1 MRSFLFIFLLMH
13 AAGCI
18 MAQPLRV
25 AVAGVS
31 HGHSAFILGRP
42 AKGDIQIVGIYEP
55 DAALARQRAKQ
66 YHLPENIF
74 YTDLGKMLDAV
85 KPAAV
90 LAFGSIKAHRE
101 VVAAAAPRHIHI
113 MVEKPLATTVSDA
126 VYMDLLARRYQVHL
140 LTDYETSWY
149 PSVAKTFQLL
159 EDSSY
164 AGQVRKVTINDG
176 HQGPK
181 EIGCGPEFLA
191 WLTDPVLNGG
201 GALMDFGCYGANLM
215 TRMMKNRLP
224 VSVTA
229 VARHYKPQI
238 YPKVEDDATI
248 LVDYGDA
255 QCTIQASW
263 NWTFGRKD
271 MEVYGDKG
279 YLIEA
284 DRNTL
289 IQRNAERSPAV
300 KRRITAT
307 DIPVYEDPFSY
318 LIDVVNG
325 KIKMPA
331 YGLYAP
337 ANNVIVVRILQAARE
352 SVRTGKSVKL

>member
-1 MRSFLFIFLLMH
+1 MRSVFLFILSLLLCSS
-13 AAGCI
+13 AFS
-18 MAQPLRV
+18 QRLRV

-31 HGHSAFILGRP
+31 HGHAGFILGRP
-42 AKGDIQIVGIYEP
+42 DKGDVEIVGIYEP
-55 DAALARQRAKQ
+55 DTAVARLRAKQ
-66 YHLPENIF
+66 YHLPQRLF
-74 YTDLGKMLDAV
+74 YTNLPAMLDAV

-90 LAFGSIKAHRE
+90 LAFGDIKSHRE
-101 VVAAAAPRHIHI
+101 VVAAAAPRGIHI
-113 MVEKPLATTVSDA
+113 MVEKPLATTVQDA
-126 VYMDLLARRYQVHL
+126 VFMDSLARRHNVRL

-149 PSVAKTFQLL
+149 PSVAKTLQLL
-159 EDSSY
+159 EDSTY
-164 AGQVRKVTINDG
+164 AGKVRKVTVNDG

-215 TRMMKNRLP
+215 TRLAKNRMP

-229 VARHYKPQI
+229 AARHFKPQI

-248 LVDYGDA
+248 LVDYGDM

-263 NWTFGRKD
+263 NWSFGRKD

-279 YLIEA
+279 SLVAA
-284 DRNTL
+284 DKYTL
-289 IQRNAERSPAV
+289 VQRNDERKPAQT
-300 KRRITAT
+300 RHITAT
-307 DIPVYEDPFSY
+307 DIRVYEDPFSY
-318 LIDVVNG
+318 LIDVLNG
-325 KIKMPA
+325 KEKMPP

-337 ANNVIVVRILQAARE
+337 ENNVIVVRILEAARE
-352 SVRTGKSVKL
+352 SVRTGKTIYL